1 MASFTPVRG
10 TRNEINAVSMVDGQ
24 FLYETDQGDGN
35 RIYADIIDSNGDPK
49 RVQVGGERG
58 DQNRLVYLKDVALT
72 NPQNND
78 YLKYDSV
85 NQKWV
90 NDGTLNNKIKNLD
103 NNGQIDG
110 TNVKYDNTTDMTAE
124 INSKISMPTG
134 GTTGDSL
141 VLGIGNV
148 PEWKQVRIN
157 VVDNLS
163 STSATDALSANQGRN
178 LNSSISN
185 LTTVVNQKVDAPKSA
200 GTSGQVLGLDA
211 VGNTIWKTVT
221 GGGGSGSSDWSD
233 VTNKPFDIVYDQSVS
248 ANNADF
254 DIQSQSTSGGTS
266 VNVLYLNDDKI
277 YRPTDTDD
285 IATNTDPNY
294 IPVSVNKAG
303 GGQEKKRISFS
314 NLVDRIKNKIFKLS
328 AVANGDFLRYDSTEQ
343 KWVNDSTVAN
353 KLYDID
359 NTTIIKNSVSNE
371 LEVPIDNNTI
381 IVDSS
386 DNKVKVSNNITT
398 KLPKSVPTTA
408 DEGKAPVVQ
417 SDGTVDWQKVSGSG
431 TARIDISHTADD
443 VYYYNISEPTKQI
456 LVTGTSIDV
465 GFGTYRFYQTD
476 GSQKSEEQE
485 VIVDTLKI
493 YSVELS
499 YFTAYITVNYPS
511 YAKCLLTKGTT
522 SINASNGVATVVPS
536 DGVWS
541 VKVYAT
547 NTAGEEVIGETSTV
561 TIATDGQSET
571 LTLNGLAKINLTWL
585 SGFDS
590 AITIENSA
598 KGITYNGLLSGT
610 SIIIPVNALGD
621 WVIYGTHT
629 GKQYKAKVTIS
640 SFGEEKSV
648 YLKTS
653 TTYAVHISMTEA
665 DPDNAVTFPS
675 GYDNSDFSDNA
686 YMNLNSGSFHY
697 GDWAD
702 AFFMPRS
709 CMLKFDGTVDYYL
722 NEDDETKKEDGTP
735 SDVAN
740 INYGGNA
747 MVEWGKIYFGFKGD
761 ADGNGYTFIVSD
773 YSDEGID
780 CYCNIDENKN
790 EIDHFYT
797 PKYFGSND
805 SSNRL
810 RSISGQSNYVSQT
823 GATELSHAKANGNGW
838 STECYGD
845 WTLIKHLLVLMSKSL
860 DTQGKYGYGRCSTS
874 NSTAIGQGTM
884 NGKGRFWGDS
894 SQTNGVKVFGMENW
908 YGNIWRRI
916 EGYVTN
922 SSGVQLVK
930 MCYGTRDGST
940 ADAYST
946 GGTGYVSMGT
956 TSGTSGSG
964 IQTMHVNDK
973 CGVVPKA
980 LTGNTSPTTYFS
992 DGHWYGNSCYAI
1004 VGGGW
1009 NNGLQVGAFCS
1020 GVDDAV
1026 SHTYAGIG
1034 AAVSCKPL
1042 SA

>member
-78 YLKYDSV
+78 YLKYDS
-85 NQKWV
+85 NTQKWT
-90 NDGTLNNKIKNLD
+90 NDGTLNNKTQNLD

-110 TNVKYDNTTDMTAE
+110 TNVKYDNTTDMTTKV
-124 INSKISMPTG
+124 NSKISMPTG

-178 LNSSISN
+178 LNSSINN
-185 LTTVVNQKVDAPKSA
+185 LTTAVNQKVDAPKNA
-200 GTSGQVLGLDA
+200 GTSGQVLALDA

-221 GGGGSGSSDWSD
+221 GGGGSGSSDWLD
-233 VTNKPFDIVYDQSVS
+233 VTNKPFDVVYDQSIS

-254 DIQSQSTSGGTS
+254 DIQSQSASGGTS
-266 VNVLYLNDDKI
+266 INVLYLNDDKI

-314 NLVDRIKNKIFKLS
+314 NFVDRIKNKIFKLS
-328 AVANGDFLRYDSTEQ
+328 AVANGDFLRYDSTSQ

-359 NTTIIKNSVSNE
+359 DTTIIKNSVSKE

-386 DNKVKVSNNITT
+386 DNKVKVSNDITT
-398 KLPKSVPTTA
+398 KLSKVDTTDNLSVELEKKIDKPASATNGQVLTYN
-408 DEGKAPVVQ
+408 
-417 SDGTVDWQKVSGSG
+417 GTSNEWEAQDSKGGGSG
-431 TARIDISHTADD
+431 TARVNVSDIPSGYSL
-443 VYYYNISEPTKQI
+443 YYYDVSDPTTKKP
-456 LVTGTSIDV
+456 VSGTSVEV
-465 GFGTYRFYQTD
+465 GFGTYRFYASN
-476 GSQKSEEQE
+476 GSYNTNEKE

-493 YSVELS
+493 YN
-499 YFTAYITVNYPS
+499 IT
-511 YAKCLLTKGTT
+511 LR
-522 SINASNGVATVVPS
+522 
-536 DGVWS
+536 
-541 VKVYAT
+541 
-547 NTAGEEVIGETSTV
+547 VI
-561 TIATDGQSET
+561 
-571 LTLNGLAKINLTWL
+571 
-585 SGFDS
+585 
-590 AITIENSA
+590 
-598 KGITYNGLLSGT
+598 
-610 SIIIPVNALGD
+610 
-621 WVIYGTHT
+621 
-629 GKQYKAKVTIS
+629 
-640 SFGEEKSV
+640 
-648 YLKTS
+648 
-653 TTYAVHISMTEA
+653 YAVHINMAEA

-675 GYDNSDFSDNA
+675 GYNNSYFSDNA
-686 YMNLNSGSFHY
+686 YMDLSGGSFHY
-697 GDWAD
+697 GDWAN

-773 YSDEGID
+773 LPSEGLD
-780 CYCNIDENKN
+780 CYCNINANKN

-810 RSISGQSNYVSQT
+810 RSISGQSNYVSQAGT
-823 GATELSHAKANGNGW
+823 TELSHAKANGNGW

-860 DTQGKYGYGRCSTS
+860 NIQAKYGYGRCNTS
-874 NSTAIGQGTM
+874 YAIGQGTM

-894 SQTNGVKVFGMENW
+894 SQTNGVKIFGMENW

-946 GGTGYVSMGT
+946 DGTGYVSMGT
-956 TSGTSGSG
+956 TSGTKRSG
-964 IQTMHVNDK
+964 IQNMHVNNK

-992 DGHWYGNSCYAI
+992 DVHSYNNSCYAI
-1004 VGGGW
+1004 VGGTW
-1009 NNGLQVGAFCS
+1009 AYGLKGGAFCS
-1020 GVDDAV
+1020 DIENAV
-1026 SHTYAGIG
+1026 STASTSIG
-1034 AAVSCKPL
+1034 TAVSCKPL